1 MIQFS
6 VGKKIGN
13 FDFEKNQSNMNIYSG
28 EPNLLIMTIPNIT
41 ADEMA
46 VFDEDLMMILS
57 IVEDL
62 PIITVNFGFGF
73 FFQSI
78 VTVPDDATPVSN
90 LFNLILVDSSNMI
103 IKKMRTLSVS
113 EGFIK
118 HLLINLNENY
128 NKIFNITKQDSKELF
143 MKYTNEDILKKVV
156 SIQKIEALNI

>member
-1 MIQFS
+1 
-6 VGKKIGN
+6 
-13 FDFEKNQSNMNIYSG
+13 MNIYSG